1 MTTEHKLTYSISEFR
16 IKQEKTNEKVDIRL
30 ENLEDVT
37 STQKDQIRA
46 I

>member
-1 MTTEHKLTYSISEFR
+1 MTAEHKLAQSIGEFR

-30 ENLEDVT
+30 ENLEDVA
-37 STQKDQIRA
+37 STHKDQIRA